1 MRVTE
6 KEFHSRCVM
15 LDPLAL
21 DLRDC
26 RAELEELA
34 HVSSGDAA
42 EITRLRAE
50 LARAHARI
58 ERLLNEVANLRFLLR
73 EASDSIVSRG
83 GLLEWPM
90 EEQDRLREEL
100 AAAKEA
106 LSGILDEIDDCS
118 QPSDWEWYEK
128 GRTALRDGGEG

>member
-1 MRVTE
+1 MASDKDRAKNLE
-6 KEFHSRCVM
+6 SYAHSVRKQ
-15 LDPLAL
+15 LD
-21 DLRDC
+21 DC

-34 HVSSGDAA
+34 YVSSGDAE
-42 EITRLRAE
+42 EITRLRA
-50 LARAHARI
+50 
-58 ERLLNEVANLRFLLR
+58 
-73 EASDSIVSRG
+73 
-83 GLLEWPM
+83 
-90 EEQDRLREEL
+90 EL